1 MQKRKELKVGCRCR
15 VRGKATLDSMV
26 LLRLPVP
33 SDTAGSPEPRNSL
46 DDLCLVEYRVRQWIA
61 PELLERVDDDEQ

>member
-1 MQKRKELKVGCRCR
+1 MKKQNELKLGCPCR
-15 VRGKATLDSMV
+15 IRGRATLDSMV

-33 SDTAGSPEPRNSL
+33 RDTTDSPEPRNAM

-61 PELLERVDDDEQ
+61 PELLVPVDDD